1 MQCVLNLKEFQ
12 ALCSLGSMI
21 IGVWRTVME
30 PEYECD
36 GYCSVIILIER
47 KKSPLTK
54 LQEGFIGFLNKCREA
69 CGLHTTHVL

>member
-1 MQCVLNLKEFQ
+1 
-12 ALCSLGSMI
+12 
-21 IGVWRTVME
+21 ME
-30 PEYECD
+30 PEYKCG